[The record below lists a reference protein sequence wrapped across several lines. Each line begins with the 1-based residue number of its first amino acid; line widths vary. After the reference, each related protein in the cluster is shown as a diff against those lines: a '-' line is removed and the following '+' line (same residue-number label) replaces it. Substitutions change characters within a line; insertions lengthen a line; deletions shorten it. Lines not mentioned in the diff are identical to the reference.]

1 MPSSYS
7 PKLRFELIG
16 AGEQAGLW
24 GTTTNKNLGDLVEQA
39 VAGVTF
45 LDLDGL
51 SGNYVL
57 EALDGVEDEA
67 RSAVV
72 VCTQN
77 AVPASGPITLII
89 PTSSKL
95 YLIKNECGQ
104 TVSVKTAAQV
114 GSADILNGEST
125 LIFCDGENAYF
136 GIQTA
141 AVGTLTVSGGGTGV
155 TTFGAGGIVQ
165 SAGGTSALTA
175 GPVDLNTSTTGT
187 LPVTKGGTGAATLT
201 SGALLLGN
209 GTSAVDTLV
218 GTVDGQLATWSTSTN
233 KWTAASPP
241 AAGVTSF
248 GPAGSPRTGVV
259 TPQAGDYSAFY
270 PTTTGSGASGTWA
283 INITGNA
290 GSATNATNALYI
302 TNSSSNGYG
311 TRTVSPSTP
320 SGGSNGD
327 IWYQY

>member
-7 PKLRFELIG
+7 PKLRFELVG

-51 SGNYVL
+51 SGNYPL
-57 EALDGVEDEA
+57 LALDGVEDEA

-72 VCTQN
+72 VCKFN
-77 AVPASGPITLII
+77 AVPATGTITLII

-95 YLIKNECGQ
+95 YLIKNTCGQ
-104 TVSVKTAAQV
+104 TVSVKTAAQS
-114 GSADILNGEST
+114 GSVDILNGESN
-125 LIFCDGENAYF
+125 LVFCDGSEAYA
-136 GIQTA
+136 GVQTA

-155 TTFGAGGIVQ
+155 TTFGAGGIVK

-175 GPVDLNTSTTGT
+175 GAIDINADTTGT
-187 LPVTKGGTGAATLT
+187 LPVTKGGTGQTTLT

-209 GTSAVDTLV
+209 GTSALGTLV
-218 GTVDGQLATWSTSTN
+218 GTVNGQLATWSTATS

-241 AAGVTSF
+241 AAGVTTF
-248 GPAGSPRTGVV
+248 NGRAGVV
-259 TPQAGDYSAFY
+259 TPESGDYSSFY
-270 PTTTGSGASGTWA
+270 PTVTGSGASGTWN

-290 GSATNATNALYI
+290 GSATTATNASYI
-302 TNSSSNGYG
+302 TNPSSNGYG
-311 TRTVSPSTP
+311 TRYISTSTP
-320 SGGSNGD
+320 SGGSSGD
-327 IWYQY
+327 VWYQV

>member
-7 PKLRFELIG
+7 PSLRLELVG
-16 AGEQAGLW
+16 PGEQAGLW
-24 GTTTNKNLGDLVEQA
+24 GDTTNRNLGELIEQA
-39 VAGVTF
+39 IAGVDTIN
-45 LDLDGL
+45 LDGIT
-51 SGNYVL
+51 GDKVL
-57 EALDGVEDEA
+57 ESRDGELDQA
-67 RSAVV
+67 R
-72 VCTQN
+72 N
-77 AVPASGPITLII
+77 AVLVFSYDAIPASGPVNII
-89 PTSSKL
+89 VPTVTKL
-95 YLIKNECGQ
+95 YVIKNACGQ
-104 TVSVKTAAQV
+104 TITVKTV
-114 GSADILNGEST
+114 SGIDTADVLNGEST
-125 LIFCDGENAYF
+125 LIFCDGLNTYY

-165 SAGGTSALTA
+165 SAGGTAALTA
-175 GPVDLNTSTTGT
+175 GPVNLNTATTGT
-187 LPVTKGGTGAATLT
+187 LPVSKGGTGVTSLT

-209 GTSAVDTLV
+209 GTSAIDTLV

-270 PTTTGSGASGTWA
+270 PTTTGSGASGTWS

-290 GSATNATNALYI
+290 GSATTATNASFI
-302 TNSSSNGYG
+302 NNPNSNGYG
-311 TRTVSPSTP
+311 TRYVNTSTP
-320 SGGSNGD
+320 SGGVDGD
-327 IWYQY
+327 IWYQV

>member
-39 VAGVTF
+39 VAGVTN
-45 LDLDGL
+45 LLLDGL
-51 SGNYVL
+51 SGDYVL
-57 EALDGVEDEA
+57 VALDGVEDEA

-72 VCTQN
+72 VCTQS
-77 AVPASGPITLII
+77 AVPAAGPINLII

-95 YLIKNECGQ
+95 YLIRNQCGQ
-104 TVSVKTAAQV
+104 TVRVKTAAQT
-114 GSADILNGEST
+114 GTADILNGEAT
-125 LIFCDGENAYF
+125 LIFCDGENAYY
-136 GIQTA
+136 GVQTA

-155 TTFGAGGIVQ
+155 TSFAPGVIQ
-165 SAGGTSALTA
+165 SPGGTAALTSGA
-175 GPVDLNTSTTGT
+175 IDINTETTGQ
-187 LPVTKGGTGAATLT
+187 LPVPKGGTGLATVT

-209 GTSAVDTLV
+209 NTGALNPLV
-218 GTVDGQLATWSTSTN
+218 GTTNGQLATWNSSTST
-233 KWTAASPP
+233 WTAAAPP

-248 GPAGSPRTGVV
+248 NTRTGVV
-259 TPQAGDYSAFY
+259 TPQSGDYSSFY
-270 PTTTGSGASGTWA
+270 PTVTGSGASGTWA

-290 GSATNATNALYI
+290 GSATTATNASFI
-302 TNSSSNGYG
+302 NNSGSNGFG
-311 TRTVSPSTP
+311 ARTISTSTP

-327 IWYQY
+327 IWYQV